1 MNTIGETMRVIGL
14 TFSPGVLLAGILAA
28 ASPAGAESHGGNG
41 APADMGGAPAAMG
54 GAPRE
59 IVIGGGSVA
68 GAYFPVAGAICR
80 VVVARLPGARCLV
93 ESNANSSANIER
105 LRSGLLDFAVV
116 QSDWLMHAYRGTNLF
131 RSQGPDESLRAVMSL
146 HAEPL
151 AMIAAAGAGIE
162 TAADLKGKRL
172 NLGSAFTYQRVLT
185 EATLWA
191 FGIDEDDLALAMEIP
206 AVEQFPALCAG
217 EIDAA
222 GIVVA
227 HASPVL
233 AEAMRQCDLK
243 LVRIDGG
250 KLAELLEDRP
260 DLARAEIP
268 GGLYAGVPDA
278 VPSFGLRAVLATSS
292 QTDDEIVRAILGAI
306 LESLP
311 EFTGQHP
318 VLARLRPES
327 MVSAGIAI
335 PLHEAASR
343 YFKERGLLP

>member
-1 MNTIGETMRVIGL
+1 MKFIRLILG
-14 TFSPGVLLAGILAA
+14 FALLLAA
-28 ASPAGAESHGGNG
+28 ANPARAESHGEND
-41 APADMGGAPAAMG
+41 APAEMG

-68 GAYFPVAGAICR
+68 GAYFPAAGAICR
-80 VVVARLPGARCLV
+80 IVVARLPGARCLV

-131 RSQGPDESLRAVMSL
+131 RPKGPDESLRAVMSL

-162 TAADLKGKRL
+162 AAAGLEGKRI
-172 NLGSAFTYQRVLT
+172 NLGPAFTYQRVLT

-191 FGIDEDDLALAMEIP
+191 FGIDEDDLALAMEVP
-206 AVEQFPALCAG
+206 AVEQFSLLCAG

-227 HASPVL
+227 HPSPVL
-233 AEAMRQCDLK
+233 AEAMRRCDLK
-243 LVRIDGG
+243 LVGIDGD
-250 KLAELLEDRP
+250 KVADLLEDRP
-260 DLARAEIP
+260 DLARAVIP
-268 GGLYAGVPDA
+268 GGLYAGVPDP
-278 VPSFGLRAVLATSS
+278 VPSFGLRAILATTS
-292 QTDDEIVRAILGAI
+292 QTDGETVRAVAGAI

-311 EFTGQHP
+311 ELAGQHP
-318 VLARLRPES
+318 VLSRLKPET
-327 MVSAGIAI
+327 MASAGIAV

>member
-1 MNTIGETMRVIGL
+1 MKGIGPILRLGLVICGMFL
-14 TFSPGVLLAGILAA
+14 VSG
-28 ASPAGAESHGGNG
+28 PAFAESHGGNG
-41 APADMGGAPAAMG
+41 APAVMGGSP
-54 GAPRE
+54 PE

-68 GAYFPVAGAICR
+68 GAYFPTAGAICR
-80 VVVARLPGARCLV
+80 AVVARLPGARCLV

-105 LRSGLLDFAVV
+105 LQNGLLDFAVV
-116 QSDWLMHAYRGTNLF
+116 QSDWLMHAWRGTNLF
-131 RSQGPDESLRAVMSL
+131 RSQGPNESLRAVMSL

-162 TAADLKGKRL
+162 TAAGLKGKRI
-172 NLGSAFTYQRVLT
+172 NLGPAFTYQRVLT

-191 FGIDEDDLALAMEIP
+191 FEIDEDDLALAMETP
-206 AVEQFPALCAG
+206 AVEQFSSLCAG

-227 HASPVL
+227 HPSPVL

-243 LVRIDGG
+243 LVRIEGG

-268 GGLYAGVPDA
+268 GGLYAGVPNPVA
-278 VPSFGLRAVLATSS
+278 SFGLRAVLATTS
-292 QTDDEIVRAILGAI
+292 QTDGKIVRAIAGAI
-306 LESLP
+306 LDSLP
-311 EFTGQHP
+311 EFAAQHP
-318 VLARLRPES
+318 VLSRLKSET
-327 MVSAGIAI
+327 MVSAGIAV
-335 PLHEAASR
+335 PLHEGASD